1 MSELFIR
8 RPITTTLIMVGI
20 VLFGLIGYRAL
31 AVSDLPNVDYPTI
44 QVTASLPGANPET
57 MASSV
62 ATPLERQFSTIAG
75 LNTVSSTST
84 LGNTQITLQFDLS
97 RNIDAAAQDVQT
109 AISAAVRQ
117 LPPGMP
123 NPPTLKKVNPADQP
137 IIYLR
142 VSSATL
148 PLSKVNEYAD
158 TSIAQRLSTISGVAQ
173 VLVTGE
179 QKYAVR
185 AQLDPSEL
193 AIRGLGIDDVANAL
207 ERGNTNLPVGTLY
220 GTHQNLTV
228 QANGQLVNADAYRA
242 LIVAY
247 RNGSPVLLRDLG
259 DVVDSVENSRLAS
272 RYNGQQVVTLTIQRQ
287 PGTNTVAV
295 VDAIR
300 KLLPTFRQQLP
311 ASVNLEV
318 LYDRSSSIRESVN
331 DVQFSL
337 LLAIALV
344 VLVIFLFL
352 RNVRATIIPTLALP
366 TSIVFTFAV
375 MYLLGFSLDNL
386 SLMALTL
393 SVGFVVDDA
402 VVMLENI
409 VRRIEL
415 GEGAMEAALNGSR
428 EIGFTIVSMTVSLVA
443 VFIPVLFLGGILG
456 RLFREFAIT
465 ISVAI
470 LISGFVSLSLT
481 PMLCSRL
488 LKAAGFHR
496 REGHDVAHNDKK
508 SETAEK
514 DAGKILARPGEQV
527 PGGRQAEITGEE
539 PRAWWHVTERA
550 YDWMV
555 SGYKWSLQLVLEHRP
570 LTILISAVLFAVT
583 IVLFYIIPKGFIPN
597 DDTSQ
602 IIGYTEAAEGI
613 SFEEMSGHQEQIVSI
628 IRTNPNVLGVLS
640 TVGQSDVSAASNTGN
655 ILILLKPLAQRHE
668 DVDAVIEELRSK
680 LSGVPGIRI
689 FLQNP
694 PLVQVGGQVTKSPYQ
709 ITLQGPDR
717 DELYRY
723 AQALESKVAAL
734 PQLLDV
740 TSDIQ
745 IKNPQLNVTID
756 RDKASAL
763 GITAQQVEDALYDAY
778 GTRQISTIY
787 ATTNEY
793 EVILEVKPVYQQD
806 PSALGK
812 LYIHSAPSQSSS
824 GQSFSGQPPS
834 AQSPLTQSTSAFAGP
849 ATAGQPA
856 SGQLVPLSTVA
867 RLSTSLGP
875 LLVNHLGQLP
885 SATLSFNLRPGV
897 SLSRATEQVQALAR
911 QTLPATITTSFQ
923 GTAQIFQSSL
933 QNLTL
938 LLLVAVM
945 VIYLVLGIL
954 YESFIHP
961 LTILSG
967 LPSAGLGALLTLLLF
982 GRELD
987 VYAFVGLIMLI
998 GIVEKNAIMMIDF
1011 ALTAQRGEDKEA
1023 EEAIYQACLVRF
1035 RPIMMT
1041 TMAALMGTLPIALGW
1056 GAGAESRRGLGLA
1069 VVGGLAVSQVLTL
1082 YLTPVV
1088 YIYFEQLQ
1096 DWLWRGRKGEDEGGE
1111 ADDTGD
1117 EYTPVNA

>member
-1 MSELFIR
+1 MSELFIQ
-8 RPITTTLIMVGI
+8 RPITTTLIMFGI

-31 AVSDLPNVDYPTI
+31 PVSDLPNVDYPTI
-44 QVTASLPGANPET
+44 QVTAELPGASPET

-84 LGNTQITLQFDLS
+84 LGNTQVTLQFDLT

-109 AISAAVRQ
+109 AIAQSSRQ
-117 LPPGMP
+117 LPTGMP
-123 NPPTLKKVNPADQP
+123 NQPTLKKVNPADQP
-137 IIYLR
+137 IVYLM
-142 VSSATL
+142 VSSPTL

-158 TSIAQRLSTISGVAQ
+158 TTLAQRLSTISGVAQ

-185 AQLDPSEL
+185 VQVDPSAL
-193 AIRGLGIDDVANAL
+193 AVKGIGIDDVATAL
-207 ERGNTNLPVGTLY
+207 QRGNTNLPVGTLY
-220 GTHQNLTV
+220 GIHQNLTV
-228 QANGQLVNADAYRA
+228 QANGQLTNAEEYRQ

-247 RNGSPVLLRDLG
+247 RNGAPVSLRDLG
-259 DVVDSVENSRLAS
+259 DVVDSVENSRLAT

-300 KLLPTFRQQLP
+300 NLLPAFRQQLP
-311 ASVNLEV
+311 ASIKLDV
-318 LYDRSSSIRESVN
+318 LYDRSESIRESVN

-337 LLAIALV
+337 LLAIGLV

-352 RNVRATIIPTLALP
+352 RNVRATFIPTLALP
-366 TSIVFTFAV
+366 TSIVFTFAI

-409 VRRIEL
+409 VRRMEE
-415 GEGAMEAALNGSR
+415 GEGAMEAALKGSR

-443 VFIPVLFLGGILG
+443 VFIPVLFLSGILG

-470 LISGFVSLSLT
+470 LVSGFVSLSLT
-481 PMLCSRL
+481 PMLCSRI
-488 LKAAGFHR
+488 LKSFGHKKKDDEPDAENAGEDAR
-496 REGHDVAHNDKK
+496 APVAHH
-508 SETAEK
+508 
-514 DAGKILARPGEQV
+514 GKFW
-527 PGGRQAEITGEE
+527 QA
-539 PRAWWHVTERA
+539 TER
-550 YDWMV
+550 
-555 SGYKWSLQLVLEHRP
+555 GYEWLVGSYRWTLQIALEHRA
-570 LTILISAVLFAVT
+570 LTLLICGVLFLIT
-583 IVLFYIIPKGFIPN
+583 IALFYVIPKGFIPN
-597 DDTSQ
+597 DDTAQ
-602 IIGYTEAAEGI
+602 IVGYTEAAEGI
-613 SFEEMSGHQEQIVSI
+613 SFEEMSRHQEQIVDL
-628 IRTNPNVLGVLS
+628 IRKDPNVVGVLS
-640 TVGQSDVSAASNTGN
+640 TVGESDISAASNTGN
-655 ILILLKPLAQRHE
+655 ILVLLKPVHDRKKNVETIIDDLRPRLA
-668 DVDAVIEELRSK
+668 S
-680 LSGVPGIRI
+680 VPGVRI
-689 FLQNP
+689 YLQNP

-709 ITLQGPDR
+709 LTLQGPDR
-717 DELYRY
+717 DELY
-723 AQALESKVAAL
+723 AKANELMQKMTQM

-745 IKNPQLNVTID
+745 TKNPQINVDID
-756 RDKASAL
+756 RDKAAAVGVS
-763 GITAQQVEDALYDAY
+763 AQQIEDALNDAY

-787 ATTNEY
+787 ATSNEY
-793 EVILEVKPVYQQD
+793 QVILEVKPEYQRD
-806 PSALGK
+806 PSALGG
-812 LYIHSAPSQSSS
+812 LYIHSTANAATASQVSQVQNAMAQPSPMIVS
-824 GQSFSGQPPS
+824 S
-834 AQSPLTQSTSAFAGP
+834 AQSPVGLTAP
-849 ATAGQPA
+849 GQTTT
-856 SGQLVPLSTVA
+856 GRLVPLSTVA
-867 RLSTSLGP
+867 TFSRGIGP
-875 LLVNHLGQLP
+875 LLVNHLSQLP
-885 SATLSFNLRPGV
+885 SATISFNLQDGV
-897 SLSRATEQVQALAR
+897 SLSAATDQVQALAKK
-911 QTLPATITTSFQ
+911 TLPGTITTSFQ
-923 GTAQIFQSSL
+923 GTAQIFQASL

-938 LLLVAVM
+938 LMLVAVL

-961 LTILSG
+961 FTILSG
-967 LPSAGLGALLTLLLF
+967 LPSAGLGALLTLLVF

-1011 ALTAQRGEDKEA
+1011 ALTSQREEGKPA
-1023 EEAIYQACLVRF
+1023 EEAIFQACLIRF

-1056 GAGAESRRGLGLA
+1056 GAGAASRRGLGLA
-1069 VVGGLAVSQVLTL
+1069 VVGGLMVSQVVTL

-1088 YIYFEQLQ
+1088 YLYFENAQA
-1096 DWLWRGRKGEDEGGE
+1096 WLARRRRERKP
-1111 ADDTGD
+1111 A
-1117 EYTPVNA
+1117 VA

>member
-1 MSELFIR
+1 MSELFIQ
-8 RPITTTLIMVGI
+8 RPITTTLIMAGI
-20 VLFGLIGYRAL
+20 VLFGFIGYRSL
-31 AVSDLPNVDYPTI
+31 PVSDLPNVDYPTI
-44 QVTASLPGANPET
+44 QVTAELPGGSPET

-109 AISAAVRQ
+109 AISASARQ

-123 NPPTLKKVNPADQP
+123 TQPTLKKVNPADQP
-137 IIYLR
+137 IVYLM
-142 VSSATL
+142 VSSPTL
-148 PLSKVNEYAD
+148 PLSKINEYAD
-158 TSIAQRLSTISGVAQ
+158 TTLAQRLSTISGVAQ

-185 AQLDPSEL
+185 VQVDPSAL
-193 AIRGLGIDDVANAL
+193 ASRGIGIDDVATAL
-207 ERGNTNLPVGTLY
+207 QRGNTNLPVGTLY
-220 GTHQNLTV
+220 GIHQNLTV
-228 QANGQLVNADAYRA
+228 QANGQITNAEGYRQ

-247 RNGSPVLLRDLG
+247 RNGAPVALRDLG
-259 DVVDSVENSRLAS
+259 DVVDSVENNRLAS
-272 RYNGQQVVTLTIQRQ
+272 RYNGQQVVTLTVQRQ

-300 KLLPTFRQQLP
+300 NLLPAFRQQLP
-311 ASVNLEV
+311 ASIKLDV
-318 LYDRSSSIRESVN
+318 LYDRSESIRESVN

-337 LLAIALV
+337 LLAIGLV
-344 VLVIFLFL
+344 VLVIFIFL

-409 VRRIEL
+409 VRRIEE
-415 GEGAMEAALNGSR
+415 GEGAMEAALKGSR
-428 EIGFTIVSMTVSLVA
+428 EIGFTIISMTVSLVA
-443 VFIPVLFLGGILG
+443 VFIPVLFLSGILG

-470 LISGFVSLSLT
+470 LVSGFVSLSLT

-488 LKAAGFHR
+488 LKTIGHR
-496 REGHDVAHNDKK
+496 RRDEDPVEGERGGSPTVREGVSSKPEAD
-508 SETAEK
+508 ETSALPAKGKWWEK
-514 DAGKILARPGEQV
+514 
-527 PGGRQAEITGEE
+527 
-539 PRAWWHVTERA
+539 TER
-550 YDWMV
+550 
-555 SGYKWSLQLVLEHRP
+555 GYEWLVGGYRWTLQVVLEHRA
-570 LTILISAVLFAVT
+570 LTILICGALFLVT
-583 IVLFYIIPKGFIPN
+583 IGLFYVIPKGFIPN
-597 DDTSQ
+597 DDTSR
-602 IIGYTEAAEGI
+602 IVGYTEAAEGI
-613 SFEEMSGHQEQIVSI
+613 SFAEMSRHQEQLVDL
-628 IRTNPNVLGVLS
+628 IRADPNVVGVLS
-640 TVGQSDVSAASNTGN
+640 TVGFSDVSAASNSGN
-655 ILILLKPLAQRHE
+655 VLVLLKPVAQRKK
-668 DVDAVIEELRSK
+668 DVDTIIEDMRPRLAT
-680 LSGVPGIRI
+680 VPGMRI

-709 ITLQGPDR
+709 LTLQGPDR
-717 DELYRY
+717 NELY
-723 AQALESKVAAL
+723 ANADALQRKMAAL

-740 TSDIQ
+740 TSDLQ
-745 IKNPQLNVTID
+745 TKNPQLSVDID
-756 RDKASAL
+756 RDKASSL
-763 GITAQQVEDALYDAY
+763 GITAQQIEDALNDAY
-778 GTRQISTIY
+778 GTKQISTIY
-787 ATTNEY
+787 ATSNEY
-793 EVILEVKPVYQQD
+793 QVIMEVKPEYQQD
-806 PSALGK
+806 PSALGR
-812 LYIHSAPSQSSS
+812 LYIHATLPASLASASDQSQAALVQSAPQVVSSAQTPTGQSPPSPASQSR
-824 GQSFSGQPPS
+824 
-834 AQSPLTQSTSAFAGP
+834 
-849 ATAGQPA
+849 
-856 SGQLVPLSTVA
+856 LVPLSTVA
-867 RLSTSLGP
+867 TLSRSVGP
-875 LLVNHLGQLP
+875 LLVNHLSQLP
-885 SATLSFNLRPGV
+885 SATISFNLRPGV
-897 SLSRATEQVQALAR
+897 SLSAATDQVQTLAQ
-911 QTLPATITTSFQ
+911 QTLPSTITTSFQ

-938 LLLVAVM
+938 LMLVAVL

-961 LTILSG
+961 FTILSG
-967 LPSAGLGALLTLLLF
+967 LPSAGLGALLTLLVF

-1011 ALTAQRGEDKEA
+1011 ALSLQRVEGKPA
-1023 EEAIYQACLVRF
+1023 EEAIFEACVIRF

-1069 VVGGLAVSQVLTL
+1069 VVGGLCVSQVVTL

-1088 YIYFEQLQ
+1088 YLYFERMQE
-1096 DWLWRGRKGEDEGGE
+1096 WFHRRRARAGKTVAIE
-1111 ADDTGD
+1111 T
-1117 EYTPVNA
+1117 

>member
-1 MSELFIR
+1 
-8 RPITTTLIMVGI
+8 
-20 VLFGLIGYRAL
+20 
-31 AVSDLPNVDYPTI
+31 
-44 QVTASLPGANPET
+44 
-57 MASSV
+57 
-62 ATPLERQFSTIAG
+62 
-75 LNTVSSTST
+75 
-84 LGNTQITLQFDLS
+84 LQFDLA

-109 AISAAVRQ
+109 AISASARQ

-123 NPPTLKKVNPADQP
+123 SQPTLKKVNPADQP
-137 IIYLR
+137 IVYLM
-142 VSSATL
+142 VSSPTL

-158 TSIAQRLSTISGVAQ
+158 TSLAQRLSTISGVAQ

-185 AQLDPSEL
+185 AQLDPSAL
-193 AIRGLGIDDVANAL
+193 ASRGIGIDDVATAL
-207 ERGNTNLPVGTLY
+207 QRGNTNLPVGTLY
-220 GTHQNLTV
+220 GLHQNLTV
-228 QANGQLVNADAYRA
+228 QANGQLMDAESYRQ
-242 LIVAY
+242 LIIAY
-247 RNGSPVLLRDLG
+247 RNGAPVLLRDLG
-259 DVVDSVENSRLAS
+259 DVIDSVENNRLAS

-300 KLLPTFRQQLP
+300 NLLPAFRQQLP
-311 ASVNLEV
+311 ASIKLDV
-318 LYDRSSSIRESVN
+318 LYDRSESIRESVN

-409 VRRIEL
+409 VRRMED
-415 GEGAMEAALNGSR
+415 GEGAMEAALKGSR

-443 VFIPVLFLGGILG
+443 VFIPVLFLSGILG
-456 RLFREFAIT
+456 RLFREFAVT

-470 LISGFVSLSLT
+470 LVSGFVSLSLT
-481 PMLCSRL
+481 PMLCSRI
-488 LKAAGFHR
+488 LKTFSGHR
-496 REGHDVAHNDKK
+496 HDHGREPLTTDSVSSPNVREGIPPDR
-508 SETAEK
+508 
-514 DAGKILARPGEQV
+514 I
-527 PGGRQAEITGEE
+527 E
-539 PRAWWHVTERA
+539 PPKGAWWQKTEHA
-550 YDWMV
+550 YEWLV
-555 SGYKWSLQLVLEHRP
+555 GGYRWTLQLALEHRA
-570 LTILISAVLFAVT
+570 LTILICGALFVIT
-583 IVLFYIIPKGFIPN
+583 VFFFYVIPKGFIPN
-597 DDTSQ
+597 DDTSR

-613 SFEEMSGHQEQIVSI
+613 SFDEMSRHQQQIVDI
-628 IRTNPNVLGVLS
+628 VRANPNVSGVLS
-640 TVGQSDVSAASNTGN
+640 TVGESDISAASNTGN
-655 ILILLKPLAQRHE
+655 ILILLKPLSQRRQ
-668 DVDAVIEELRSK
+668 DVEKVIEDLRPK
-680 LSGVPGIRI
+680 LANVPGMRI
-689 FLQNP
+689 YLQNP

-709 ITLQGPDR
+709 LTLQGPDR
-717 DELYRY
+717 NELYRN
-723 AQALESKVAAL
+723 AEALERKIAAL

-740 TSDIQ
+740 ASDIQ
-745 IKNPQLNVTID
+745 IKNPQLNVDID

-763 GITAQQVEDALYDAY
+763 GITAQQIEDALNSAY

-787 ATTNEY
+787 ATSNEY
-793 EVILEVKPVYQQD
+793 QVILEVKPEYQQD
-806 PSALGK
+806 PEALGR
-812 LYIHSAPSQSSS
+812 LYIHATPSGAGSSPTLAQTVVAQPGSALAQPSLGPATPTQ
-824 GQSFSGQPPS
+824 G
-834 AQSPLTQSTSAFAGP
+834 LTGVTTTTTGP
-849 ATAGQPA
+849 ATATSTQTR
-856 SGQLVPLSTVA
+856 LVPLSTVA
-867 RLSTSLGP
+867 TLSRSVGP
-875 LLVNHLGQLP
+875 LLVNHLGQLA
-885 SATLSFNLRPGV
+885 SATISFNLRPGV
-897 SLSRATEQVQALAR
+897 SLSDATDRVQELAK
-911 QTLPATITTSFQ
+911 QTLPASITISLQ

-961 LTILSG
+961 FTILSG
-967 LPSAGLGALLTLLLF
+967 LPSAGLGALLTLLIF

-1011 ALTAQRGEDKEA
+1011 ALTAQREDGKPA
-1023 EEAIYQACLVRF
+1023 EEAIFQACLIRF

-1056 GAGAESRRGLGLA
+1056 GAGAASRRGLGLA
-1069 VVGGLAVSQVLTL
+1069 VVGGLCVSQVVTL

-1088 YIYFEQLQ
+1088 YLYFERMQE
-1096 DWLWRGRKGEDEGGE
+1096 WFKRGKTSEEP
-1111 ADDTGD
+1111 A
-1117 EYTPVNA
+1117 VA

>member
-1 MSELFIR
+1 MSELFIQ
-8 RPITTTLIMVGI
+8 RPITTTLIMAGI
-20 VLFGLIGYRAL
+20 VLFGFIGYRAL
-31 AVSDLPNVDYPTI
+31 PVSDLPNVDYPTI
-44 QVTASLPGANPET
+44 QVTAELPGGSPET

-84 LGNTQITLQFDLS
+84 LGNTQVTLQFDLS

-109 AISAAVRQ
+109 AISASARQ
-117 LPPGMP
+117 LPTGMP
-123 NPPTLKKVNPADQP
+123 SQPTLKKVNPADQP
-137 IIYLR
+137 IVYLR
-142 VSSATL
+142 VASPTL
-148 PLSKVNEYAD
+148 PLSQINEYAD
-158 TSIAQRLSTISGVAQ
+158 TSLAQRLSTISGVAQ
-173 VLVTGE
+173 VIVTGE

-185 AQLDPSEL
+185 AQLDPSAL
-193 AIRGLGIDDVANAL
+193 AIRGIGIDDVATAL
-207 ERGNTNLPVGTLY
+207 QRGNTNLPVGTLY
-220 GTHQNLTV
+220 GIHQNLTV
-228 QANGQLVNADAYRA
+228 QANGQLMNADAYRQ

-247 RNGSPVLLRDLG
+247 RNGAPVTLKELG
-259 DVVDSVENSRLAS
+259 NVVDSVENNRLAS
-272 RYNGQQVVTLTIQRQ
+272 RYNGQQVVTLTVQRQ

-295 VDAIR
+295 VDAI
-300 KLLPTFRQQLP
+300 KNLLPAFRQQLP
-311 ASVNLEV
+311 AAIKLDV
-318 LYDRSSSIRESVN
+318 LYDRSESIRESVN

-409 VRRIEL
+409 VRRMEE
-415 GEGAMEAALNGSR
+415 GEDAMEAALKGSR

-443 VFIPVLFLGGILG
+443 VFIPVLFLSGILG

-470 LISGFVSLSLT
+470 LVSGFVSLSLT

-488 LKAAGFHR
+488 LKRIGVRGGDPTPGSPAGQPGWGGAV
-496 REGHDVAHNDKK
+496 REGAVDAAPTVREGSAHSAWWQK
-508 SETAEK
+508 SE
-514 DAGKILARPGEQV
+514 RV
-527 PGGRQAEITGEE
+527 
-539 PRAWWHVTERA
+539 
-550 YDWMV
+550 YDWLV
-555 SGYKWSLQLVLEHRP
+555 GGYRWTLQLVLEHRA
-570 LTILISAVLFAVT
+570 LTMLICGVLFLVT
-583 IVLFYIIPKGFIPN
+583 IALFYVIPKGFIPN
-597 DDTSQ
+597 DDTSR
-602 IIGYTEAAEGI
+602 IVGYTEAAEGI
-613 SFEEMSGHQEQIVSI
+613 SFEEMSRHQQQIVDI
-628 IRTNPNVLGVLS
+628 IRANSNVVGVLS

-655 ILILLKPLAQRHE
+655 ILILLKPLAQRKQ
-668 DVDAVIEELRSK
+668 DVEAVIADLRPK
-680 LSGVPGIRI
+680 LAAIAGMRI
-689 FLQNP
+689 YLQNP

-709 ITLQGPDR
+709 LTLQGPDR
-717 DELYRY
+717 NELY
-723 AQALESKVAAL
+723 AKATEMQKKIAAL

-745 IKNPQLNVTID
+745 IKNPQLNVDID

-763 GITAQQVEDALYDAY
+763 GITAQQIEDTLNNAY

-787 ATTNEY
+787 ATSNEY
-793 EVILEVKPVYQQD
+793 EVILEVKPEYQQD
-806 PSALGK
+806 PSALGR
-812 LYIHSAPSQSSS
+812 LYVHSTAAPSTSSQSAQV
-824 GQSFSGQPPS
+824 QSVLAQPPS
-834 AQSPLTQSTSAFAGP
+834 AIVSSAQAP
-849 ATAGQPA
+849 AGQTLP
-856 SGQLVPLSTVA
+856 GQTTQGRLIPLSTVA
-867 RLSTSLGP
+867 TLSRSVGP

-885 SATLSFNLRPGV
+885 SATISFNLKPGV
-897 SLSRATEQVQALAR
+897 SLSAATDQVQALAK

-938 LLLVAVM
+938 LLLVAVL
-945 VIYLVLGIL
+945 VIYLILGIL

-961 LTILSG
+961 FTILSG

-1011 ALTAQRGEDKEA
+1011 ALTAQREEGKPA
-1023 EEAIYQACLVRF
+1023 EEAIFQACLIRF
-1035 RPIMMT
+1035 RPIMMA

-1069 VVGGLAVSQVLTL
+1069 VVGGLCVSQVVTL

-1088 YIYFEQLQ
+1088 YLYFERMQEWMQ
-1096 DWLWRGRKGEDEGGE
+1096 RRRRRSEQP
-1111 ADDTGD
+1111 A
-1117 EYTPVNA
+1117 VA

>member
-1 MSELFIR
+1 MSISELFIR
-8 RPITTTLIMVGI
+8 RPITTTLVMAGI
-20 VLFGLIGYRAL
+20 VFFGIIGYRQL
-31 AVSDLPNVDYPTI
+31 PVSDLPNVDYPTI
-44 QVTASLPGANPET
+44 QVTAELPGANPET

-75 LNTVSSTST
+75 LSNVSSTST
-84 LGNTQITLQFDLS
+84 LGSTQITLQFDLS

-109 AISAAVRQ
+109 AISASARQ
-117 LPPGMP
+117 LPTGMP

-142 VSSATL
+142 VSSPTL

-158 TSIAQRLSTISGVAQ
+158 TLIAQRLSTINGVAQ

-185 AQLDPSEL
+185 AQVDPGAL
-193 AIRGLGIDDVANAL
+193 AIRGIGIDDVATAL

-220 GTHQNLTV
+220 GIHQNLTV
-228 QANGQLVNADAYRA
+228 QANGQLTDAQAYRS

-247 RNGSPVLLRDLG
+247 RNGAPIFLGDLG
-259 DVVDSVENSRLAS
+259 DVVDSVENNKLSS
-272 RYNGQQVVTLTIQRQ
+272 SYNGEQIVTLTIQRQ

-295 VDAIR
+295 VDSIR
-300 KLLPTFRQQLP
+300 KLLPTFREQLP
-311 ASVNLEV
+311 ASVSLDV
-318 LYDRSSSIRESVN
+318 LYDRSSSIRESTS
-331 DVQFSL
+331 DVQFTL
-337 LLAIALV
+337 LLAIILV

-366 TSIVFTFAV
+366 TSIVATFAV
-375 MYLLGFSLDNL
+375 MYLLDFSLDNL

-409 VRRIEL
+409 VRRTEL
-415 GEGAMEAALNGSR
+415 GESVMEASLEGSR
-428 EIGFTIVSMTVSLVA
+428 EIGFTIVSMTISLVA

-456 RLFREFAIT
+456 RLFREFAVT
-465 ISVAI
+465 ISAAI
-470 LISGFVSLSLT
+470 LVSGFVSLSLT

-488 LKAAGFHR
+488 LKAVEVHR
-496 REGHDVAHNDKK
+496 REGDG
-508 SETAEK
+508 AEEK
-514 DAGKILARPGEQV
+514 GAAVE
-527 PGGRQAEITGEE
+527 TGEE
-539 PRAWWHVTERA
+539 KPSGWWSATEGA

-555 SGYKWSLQLVLEHRP
+555 LGYKSSLSWVLGHRLFTVALSGALAA
-570 LTILISAVLFAVT
+570 LTFL
-583 IVLFYIIPKGFIPN
+583 LFYVIPKGFIPN
-597 DDTSQ
+597 DDTGQ
-602 IIGYTEAAEGI
+602 VVGYTEAAQGI
-613 SFEEMSGHQEQIVSI
+613 SFEEMSRHQQELVDL
-628 IRTNPNVLGVLS
+628 IRADPNVAGVLS

-655 ILILLKPLAQRHE
+655 ILILLKPQKQRPLSA
-668 DVDAVIEELRSK
+668 DDVIEALRPR
-680 LSGVPGIRI
+680 LSAVPGIRVY
-689 FLQNP
+689 LQNP

-717 DELYRY
+717 DGLYGN
-723 AQALESKVAAL
+723 AEALERKMAVL

-740 TSDIQ
+740 TSDVQ
-745 IKNPQLNVTID
+745 TSNPQLNVNID
-756 RDKASAL
+756 RDRASAL
-763 GITAQQVEDALYDAY
+763 GVNAQQVEDALDDAY

-787 ATTNEY
+787 ATANEY
-793 EVILEVKPVYQQD
+793 EVILEVKPEYQRD

-812 LYIHSAPSQSSS
+812 LYVHSSS
-824 GQSFSGQPPS
+824 G
-834 AQSPLTQSTSAFAGP
+834 ALI
-849 ATAGQPA
+849 
-856 SGQLVPLSTVA
+856 PLSAIATF
-867 RLSTSLGP
+867 STGTGP

-885 SATLSFNLRPGV
+885 SATISFNLRPGV
-897 SLSRATEQVQALAR
+897 SLSTATEQIQALAK
-911 QTLPATITTSFQ
+911 QTLPATISTSFQ
-923 GTAQIFQSSL
+923 GTAQVFQSSL

-938 LLLVAVM
+938 LLGVAVL

-998 GIVEKNAIMMIDF
+998 GIVKKNAIMMIDF
-1011 ALTAQRGEDKEA
+1011 ALAAQREGGKPA
-1023 EEAIYQACLVRF
+1023 EEAIYQACVVRF

-1041 TMAALMGTLPIALGW
+1041 TMAALMGTLPIAVGW

-1069 VVGGLAVSQVLTL
+1069 VVGGLLVSQVMTL

-1088 YIYFEQLQ
+1088 YLYFEQLQ
-1096 DWLWRGRKGEDEGGE
+1096 EWLRGRRKGGE
-1111 ADDTGD
+1111 ASAAGDDYNSAT
-1117 EYTPVNA
+1117 A

>member
-1 MSELFIR
+1 MSQLFIQ
-8 RPITTTLIMVGI
+8 RPITTTLIMAGI
-20 VLFGLIGYRAL
+20 VLFGFIGYRSL
-31 AVSDLPNVDYPTI
+31 PVSDLPNVDYPTI
-44 QVTASLPGANPET
+44 QVTAQLPGGSPET

-84 LGNTQITLQFDLS
+84 LGSTQITLQFDLS

-109 AISAAVRQ
+109 AISASARQ

-123 NPPTLKKVNPADQP
+123 SQPTLKKVNPADQP
-137 IIYLR
+137 IVYLT
-142 VSSATL
+142 VSSQTL
-148 PLSKVNEYAD
+148 PLAKVNEYAD
-158 TSIAQRLSTISGVAQ
+158 TSLAQRLSTISGVAQ

-185 AQLDPSEL
+185 AQLDPSAL
-193 AIRGLGIDDVANAL
+193 ASRGIGIDDVANAL
-207 ERGNTNLPVGTLY
+207 QSGNTNLPVGTLY
-220 GTHQNLTV
+220 GIHQNLTV
-228 QANGQLVNADAYRA
+228 QANGQLMNAEEYRQ

-247 RNGSPVLLRDLG
+247 RNGAPVLLRELG

-272 RYNGQQVVTLTIQRQ
+272 SYNGQQVVTLTVQRQ

-300 KLLPTFRQQLP
+300 NLLPTFRQQLP
-311 ASVNLEV
+311 ASIKLEV
-318 LYDRSSSIRESVN
+318 LYDRSESIRESVN

-375 MYLLGFSLDNL
+375 MYMLGFSLDNL

-409 VRRIEL
+409 VRRMEE
-415 GEGAMEAALNGSR
+415 GEGAMEAALKGSR

-443 VFIPVLFLGGILG
+443 VFIPVLFLSGILG

-488 LKAAGFHR
+488 LKAVGVHRDEDSAGHPVQEGPAHR
-496 REGHDVAHNDKK
+496 HWWQK
-508 SETAEK
+508 SERVYEW
-514 DAGKILARPGEQV
+514 LV
-527 PGGRQAEITGEE
+527 GGYRWT
-539 PRAWWHVTERA
+539 
-550 YDWMV
+550 
-555 SGYKWSLQLVLEHRP
+555 LQRVLEHRA
-570 LTILISAVLFAVT
+570 LTMLICGVLFAVT
-583 IVLFYIIPKGFIPN
+583 IVFFYVIPKGFIPN
-597 DDTSQ
+597 DDISQ
-602 IIGYTEAAEGI
+602 IVGYTEAAEGI
-613 SFEEMSGHQEQIVSI
+613 SFQEMSRHQQQLVDI
-628 IRTNPNVLGVLS
+628 IRANPNVSGVLS
-640 TVGQSDVSAASNTGN
+640 TVGQSDVSAASNSGN
-655 ILILLKPLAQRHE
+655 ILILLKPLSQRKK
-668 DVDAVIEELRSK
+668 DVDTIIEDLRPK
-680 LSGVPGIRI
+680 LSAVPGMRI

-709 ITLQGPDR
+709 LTLQGPDR
-717 DELYRY
+717 NDLYTN
-723 AQALESKVAAL
+723 AAALQAKIAAL

-745 IKNPQLNVTID
+745 IKNPQLNVDID
-756 RDKASAL
+756 RDKASTV
-763 GITAQQVEDALYDAY
+763 GITAQQVEDALNDAY

-787 ATTNEY
+787 ATSNEY
-793 EVILEVKPVYQQD
+793 EVILEVKPEYQQD
-806 PSALGK
+806 PAALGQ
-812 LYIHSAPSQSSS
+812 LYIHAAPSVAASNAVL
-824 GQSFSGQPPS
+824 
-834 AQSPLTQSTSAFAGP
+834 AQSVRA
-849 ATAGQPA
+849 QPA
-856 SGQLVPLSTVA
+856 SSLAQPSVVSASSAQTPVGQATQAQPTQGRLVPLSTVA
-867 RLSTSLGP
+867 TLSRSVGP

-885 SATLSFNLRPGV
+885 SATISFNLRPGV
-897 SLSRATEQVQALAR
+897 SLSAATNQVQALAK
-911 QTLPATITTSFQ
+911 QTLPATITTTFQ

-938 LLLVAVM
+938 LLLVAIL

-967 LPSAGLGALLTLLLF
+967 LPSAGLGALLTLLVF

-1011 ALTAQRGEDKEA
+1011 ALTAQREGGKPA
-1023 EEAIYQACLVRF
+1023 EEAIFQACLTRF

-1069 VVGGLAVSQVLTL
+1069 VVGGLCVSQVVTL

-1088 YIYFEQLQ
+1088 YLYFERLQ
-1096 DWLWRGRKGEDEGGE
+1096 EWFRRDKQRSGE
-1111 ADDTGD
+1111 
-1117 EYTPVNA
+1117 PVPAEM

>member
-1 MSELFIR
+1 MSELFIQ
-8 RPITTTLIMVGI
+8 RPITTTLIMAGI
-20 VLFGLIGYRAL
+20 VLFGFIGYRAL
-31 AVSDLPNVDYPTI
+31 PVSDLPNVDYPTI
-44 QVTASLPGANPET
+44 QVTAELPGASPET

-84 LGNTQITLQFDLS
+84 LGNTQVTLQFDLS

-109 AISAAVRQ
+109 AIAQSSRQ
-117 LPPGMP
+117 LPTGMP
-123 NPPTLKKVNPADQP
+123 NQPTLKKVNPADQP
-137 IIYLR
+137 IVYLM
-142 VSSATL
+142 VSSPTL

-158 TSIAQRLSTISGVAQ
+158 TTLAQRLSTISGVAQ

-185 AQLDPSEL
+185 VQVDPSAL
-193 AIRGLGIDDVANAL
+193 ATRGIGIDDVATAL
-207 ERGNTNLPVGTLY
+207 QRGNTNLPVGTLY
-220 GTHQNLTV
+220 GIHQNLTV
-228 QANGQLVNADAYRA
+228 QANGQLTNAEEYRQ

-247 RNGSPVLLRDLG
+247 RNGAPVALRDLG
-259 DVVDSVENSRLAS
+259 NVVDSVENNRLAS

-300 KLLPTFRQQLP
+300 NLLPAFRQQLP
-311 ASVNLEV
+311 ASIKLDV
-318 LYDRSSSIRESVN
+318 LYDRSESIRESVN

-352 RNVRATIIPTLALP
+352 RNVRATFIPTLALP
-366 TSIVFTFAV
+366 TSIVFTFAI

-409 VRRIEL
+409 VRRMEE
-415 GEGAMEAALNGSR
+415 GEGAMEAALKGSR

-443 VFIPVLFLGGILG
+443 VFIPVLFLSGILG

-470 LISGFVSLSLT
+470 LVSGFVSLSLT
-481 PMLCSRL
+481 PMLCSRI
-488 LKAAGFHR
+488 LKSFGHR
-496 REGHDVAHNDKK
+496 RKGDTATDTIGGSDVARP
-508 SETAEK
+508 ETEPAPQH
-514 DAGKILARPGEQV
+514 GKFW
-527 PGGRQAEITGEE
+527 QA
-539 PRAWWHVTERA
+539 TER
-550 YDWMV
+550 
-555 SGYKWSLQLVLEHRP
+555 GYEWLVGGYRWTLQIALEHRA
-570 LTILISAVLFAVT
+570 LTLGICGVLFLVT
-583 IVLFYIIPKGFIPN
+583 VALFYIIPKGFIPN
-597 DDTSQ
+597 DDTGQ
-602 IIGYTEAAEGI
+602 IVGYTEAAEGI
-613 SFEEMSGHQEQIVSI
+613 SFSEMSRHQEQIVDL
-628 IRTNPNVLGVLS
+628 IRKDPNVTGVLS
-640 TVGQSDVSAASNTGN
+640 TVGESDISAASNTGN
-655 ILILLKPLAQRHE
+655 ILILLKPAKERKK
-668 DVDAVIEELRSK
+668 DVDAIIDDLRPR
-680 LSGVPGIRI
+680 LSQVPGMRI
-689 FLQNP
+689 YLQNP

-709 ITLQGPDR
+709 LTLQGPDR
-717 DELYRY
+717 NELYTN
-723 AQALESKVAAL
+723 ANKLLEKLSQL
-734 PQLLDV
+734 PELLDV

-745 IKNPQLNVTID
+745 TKNPQLNVNID
-756 RDKASAL
+756 RDKAAAV
-763 GITAQQVEDALYDAY
+763 GVTAQQIENALNDAY
-778 GTRQISTIY
+778 GTPQISTIY

-793 EVILEVKPVYQQD
+793 QVILEVKPEYQQD
-806 PSALGK
+806 PSALGQ
-812 LYIHSAPSQSSS
+812 LYIHSTA
-824 GQSFSGQPPS
+824 PPS
-834 AQSPLTQSTSAFAGP
+834 IASQVAQVQSAVAQPSPAVVTSFQSPAGLTAP
-849 ATAGQPA
+849 GQTTT
-856 SGQLVPLSTVA
+856 GRLVPLSTVA
-867 RLSTSLGP
+867 TFSRGVGP
-875 LLVNHLGQLP
+875 LLVNHLSQLP
-885 SATLSFNLRPGV
+885 SATISFNLRDGV
-897 SLSRATEQVQALAR
+897 SLSAATDDV
-911 QTLPATITTSFQ
+911 QTLAKKTLPGTITTSFQ

-938 LLLVAVM
+938 LMLVAVL

-961 LTILSG
+961 FTILSG
-967 LPSAGLGALLTLLLF
+967 LPSAGLGALLTLLVF

-1011 ALTAQRGEDKEA
+1011 ALTSQREEGKPA
-1023 EEAIYQACLVRF
+1023 EEAIFQACLIRF

-1056 GAGAESRRGLGLA
+1056 GAGAASRRGLGLA
-1069 VVGGLAVSQVLTL
+1069 VVGGLMVSQVVTL

-1088 YIYFEQLQ
+1088 YLYFEHMQEWVARRRSRREL
-1096 DWLWRGRKGEDEGGE
+1096 LT
-1111 ADDTGD
+1111 A
-1117 EYTPVNA
+1117 

>member
-1 MSELFIR
+1 MSELFIQ
-8 RPITTTLIMVGI
+8 RPITTTLIMAGI
-20 VLFGLIGYRAL
+20 VLFGFIGYRAL
-31 AVSDLPNVDYPTI
+31 PVSDLPNVDYPTI
-44 QVTASLPGANPET
+44 QVTAELPGGSPET

-84 LGNTQITLQFDLS
+84 LGNTQVTLQFDLS

-109 AISAAVRQ
+109 AISASARQ
-117 LPPGMP
+117 LPTGMP
-123 NPPTLKKVNPADQP
+123 SQPTLKKVNPADQP
-137 IIYLR
+137 IVYLM
-142 VSSATL
+142 VSSPTL
-148 PLSKVNEYAD
+148 PLSQINEYAD
-158 TSIAQRLSTISGVAQ
+158 TSLAQRLSTIGGVAQ

-185 AQLDPSEL
+185 AQLDPSAL
-193 AIRGLGIDDVANAL
+193 AIRGIGIDDVATAL
-207 ERGNTNLPVGTLY
+207 QRGNTNLPVGTLY
-220 GTHQNLTV
+220 GIHQNLTV
-228 QANGQLVNADAYRA
+228 QANGQLMNADAYRQ

-247 RNGSPVLLRDLG
+247 RNGAPVTLKELG
-259 DVVDSVENSRLAS
+259 NIVDSVENNRLAS
-272 RYNGQQVVTLTIQRQ
+272 RYNGQQVVTLTVQRQ

-295 VDAIR
+295 VDAI
-300 KLLPTFRQQLP
+300 KNLIPAFRQQLP
-311 ASVNLEV
+311 ASIKLDV
-318 LYDRSSSIRESVN
+318 LYDRSESIRESVN
-331 DVQFSL
+331 DVQLSL

-409 VRRIEL
+409 VRRMED
-415 GEGAMEAALNGSR
+415 GEGAMEAALKGSR
-428 EIGFTIVSMTVSLVA
+428 EIGFTIISMTVSLVA
-443 VFIPVLFLGGILG
+443 VFIPVLFLSGILG

-470 LISGFVSLSLT
+470 LVSGFVSLSLT

-488 LKAAGFHR
+488 LKTIGHQGR
-496 REGHDVAHNDKK
+496 NPTVREGASEADVTSALPAERSKWWQA
-508 SETAEK
+508 SE
-514 DAGKILARPGEQV
+514 RV
-527 PGGRQAEITGEE
+527 
-539 PRAWWHVTERA
+539 
-550 YDWMV
+550 YDWLV
-555 SGYKWSLQLVLEHRP
+555 GGYRWTLQLVLEHRA
-570 LTILISAVLFAVT
+570 LTMLICGVLFLVT
-583 IVLFYIIPKGFIPN
+583 IALFYVIPKGFIPN
-597 DDTSQ
+597 DDTSR
-602 IIGYTEAAEGI
+602 IVGYTEAAEGI
-613 SFEEMSGHQEQIVSI
+613 SFEEMSRHQQQIVDIVRANS
-628 IRTNPNVLGVLS
+628 NVVGVLS

-655 ILILLKPLAQRHE
+655 ILILLKPLTQRQQ
-668 DVDAVIEELRSK
+668 DVEAIISDLRPK
-680 LSGVPGIRI
+680 LGAVPGMRI
-689 FLQNP
+689 YLQNP

-709 ITLQGPDR
+709 LTLQGPDR
-717 DELYRY
+717 NELY
-723 AQALESKVAAL
+723 ANASALQKKIAAL

-745 IKNPQLNVTID
+745 IKNPQLNVDID

-763 GITAQQVEDALYDAY
+763 GITAQQIEDTLNNAY
-778 GTRQISTIY
+778 GTRQVSTIY
-787 ATTNEY
+787 ATSNEY
-793 EVILEVKPVYQQD
+793 EVILEVKPEYQQD
-806 PSALGK
+806 PSALGR
-812 LYIHSAPSQSSS
+812 LYIHSTAAPSTSSQSAQA
-824 GQSFSGQPPS
+824 QSVLAQPPS
-834 AQSPLTQSTSAFAGP
+834 AIVSSAQAP
-849 ATAGQPA
+849 AGQTLP
-856 SGQLVPLSTVA
+856 GQATQGRLIPLSTVA
-867 RLSTSLGP
+867 TLSRSVGP

-885 SATLSFNLRPGV
+885 SATISFNLRPGV
-897 SLSRATEQVQALAR
+897 SLSAATDQVQALAK

-923 GTAQIFQSSL
+923 GTAQIFQASL

-938 LLLVAVM
+938 LLLVAVL
-945 VIYLVLGIL
+945 VIYLILGIL

-961 LTILSG
+961 FTILSG
-967 LPSAGLGALLTLLLF
+967 LPSAGLGALLTLLIF

-1011 ALTAQRGEDKEA
+1011 ALTAQREEGKPA
-1023 EEAIYQACLVRF
+1023 EEAIFQACLIRF

-1069 VVGGLAVSQVLTL
+1069 VVGGLCVSQVVTL

-1088 YIYFEQLQ
+1088 YLYFERAHE
-1096 DWLWRGRKGEDEGGE
+1096 WFRRGKTSEEP
-1111 ADDTGD
+1111 A
-1117 EYTPVNA
+1117 VA

>member
-1 MSELFIR
+1 MSELFIK
-8 RPITTTLIMVGI
+8 RPITTTLVMAGI

-31 AVSDLPNVDYPTI
+31 PVSDLPNVDFPTI
-44 QVTASLPGANPET
+44 QVTANLPGANPET

-75 LNTVSSTST
+75 LSSVSSTST
-84 LGNTQITLQFDLS
+84 LGSTQITLQFDLR

-109 AISAAVRQ
+109 AIAAAARQ
-117 LPPGMP
+117 LPTGMP

-137 IIYLR
+137 IMYLR
-142 VSSATL
+142 VASSTL
-148 PLSKVNEYAD
+148 PLSKVNEFAD
-158 TSIAQRLSTISGVAQ
+158 TLIAQRLSTVNGVAQ

-185 AQLDPSEL
+185 VQLDPSAL
-193 AIRGLGIDDVANAL
+193 ASRAIGLDDVVTAL
-207 ERGNTNLPVGTLY
+207 QRGNVNQPVGTLY
-220 GTHQNLTV
+220 GIHRNYTV
-228 QANGQLVNADAYRA
+228 QANGQLTDAEAYGS
-242 LIVAY
+242 LIVVY
-247 RNGSPVLLRDLG
+247 RNGAPVLLRDLG
-259 DVVDSVENSRLAS
+259 DIVDSVENNRLAS
-272 RYNGQQVVTLTIQRQ
+272 YYNGQQVVTLTIQRQ
-287 PGTNTVAV
+287 PGTNTVEV

-300 KLLPTFRQQLP
+300 RLLPAFRQQLP
-311 ASVNLEV
+311 ASVMLDV
-318 LYDRSSSIRESVN
+318 LYDRSNSIRESVN

-352 RNVRATIIPTLALP
+352 RNVRATIIPTFALP

-375 MYLLGFSLDNL
+375 MYLLEFSLDNL

-409 VRRIEL
+409 WRRIES
-415 GEGAMEAALNGSR
+415 GENVREAALKGSR
-428 EIGFTIVSMTVSLVA
+428 EIGFTIVSMTISLVA
-443 VFIPVLFLGGILG
+443 VFIPVLFLSGILG

-470 LISGFVSLSLT
+470 LVSGFVSLSLT

-488 LKAAGFHR
+488 LKAVKREAETHAGKGFW
-496 REGHDVAHNDKK
+496 
-508 SETAEK
+508 SWTETAYER
-514 DAGKILARPGEQV
+514 LV
-527 PGGRQAEITGEE
+527 GGYRWTLEVVLGH
-539 PRAWWHVTERA
+539 RALTVL
-550 YDWMV
+550 V
-555 SGYKWSLQLVLEHRP
+555 SV
-570 LTILISAVLFAVT
+570 ALFVVT
-583 IVLFYIIPKGFIPN
+583 IALFYVIPKGFIPN

-613 SFEEMSGHQEQIVSI
+613 SFTEMSRHQEQIVDI
-628 IRTNPNVLGVLS
+628 IRQNPNVAGVLS

-655 ILILLKPLAQRHE
+655 VLVLLKPFNQRKA
-668 DVDAVIEELRSK
+668 DVDTVIEQLRPQ
-680 LSGVPGIRI
+680 LNQIPGIRI
-689 FLQNP
+689 YLQNP
-694 PLVQVGGQVTKSPYQ
+694 PLVQIGGQVTKSPYQ
-709 ITLQGPDR
+709 LTLQGPDR
-717 DELYRY
+717 DELYKNAR
-723 AQALESKVAAL
+723 ALQDKLLKL
-734 PQLLDV
+734 PDLIDV

-745 IKNPQLNVTID
+745 VTNPQLNVQID
-756 RDKASAL
+756 RDKASSV
-763 GITAQQVEDALYDAY
+763 GISVQQIEDILNDAF

-787 ATTNEY
+787 ATSNEY
-793 EVILEVKPVYQQD
+793 EVIVEVKPEYQRD
-806 PSALGK
+806 ASALGQ
-812 LYIHSAPSQSSS
+812 LYIRPAASTPTNVPTATSQTAQTPAASSVSASAATNSLT
-824 GQSFSGQPPS
+824 PP
-834 AQSPLTQSTSAFAGP
+834 
-849 ATAGQPA
+849 AGQPTPSPGSPA
-856 SGQLVPLSTVA
+856 RLVPLSAVA
-867 RLSTSLGP
+867 TLSNSVGP
-875 LLVNHLGQLP
+875 LLVNHVGQLP
-885 SATLSFNLRPGV
+885 SATISFNLRPGA
-897 SLSRATEQVQALAR
+897 SLSRATERVQELAR
-911 QTLPATITTSFQ
+911 QTLPQSITFGFQ
-923 GTAQIFQSSL
+923 GTAQVFQTSL

-938 LLLVAVM
+938 LLVVAVL

-967 LPSAGLGALLTLLLF
+967 LPSAGLGALLILLLF

-1011 ALTAQRGEDKEA
+1011 ALDAQRHEGKPA
-1023 EEAIYQACLVRF
+1023 EEAIFQACIIRF

-1056 GAGAESRRGLGLA
+1056 GAGATSRRGLGLA

-1088 YIYFEQLQ
+1088 YIYFELAQARLT
-1096 DWLWRGRKGEDEGGE
+1096 DWLQKRKGRGEDLR
-1111 ADDTGD
+1111 
-1117 EYTPVNA
+1117 PVKA

>member
-1 MSELFIR
+1 MA
-8 RPITTTLIMVGI
+8 GI
-20 VLFGLIGYRAL
+20 VLFGLIGYQSL
-31 AVSDLPNVDYPTI
+31 PVSDLPNVDYPTI
-44 QVTASLPGANPET
+44 QVSADLPGASPET

-75 LNTVSSTST
+75 LSTVSSTST
-84 LGNTQITLQFDLS
+84 LGNTQVTLQFDLS

-109 AISAAVRQ
+109 AISQSARQ

-123 NPPTLKKVNPADQP
+123 SQPTLKKVNPADQP
-137 IIYLR
+137 IVYLM
-142 VSSATL
+142 VSSPTL

-158 TSIAQRLSTISGVAQ
+158 TSLAQRLSTISGVAQ

-185 AQLDPSEL
+185 AQLDPSAL
-193 AIRGLGIDDVANAL
+193 ASRGIGIDDVATAL
-207 ERGNTNLPVGTLY
+207 QRGNTNLPVGTLY
-220 GTHQNLTV
+220 GIHQNLTV
-228 QANGQLVNADAYRA
+228 QANGQLMDAESYRQ

-247 RNGSPVLLRDLG
+247 RNGAPVLLRDLG
-259 DVVDSVENSRLAS
+259 DVVDSVENNRLAS

-300 KLLPTFRQQLP
+300 NLLPAFRQQLP
-311 ASVNLEV
+311 ASIKLDV
-318 LYDRSSSIRESVN
+318 LYDRSESIRESVN

-337 LLAIALV
+337 LLAIGLV

-409 VRRIEL
+409 VRRMED
-415 GEGAMEAALNGSR
+415 GEGAMEAALKGSR

-470 LISGFVSLSLT
+470 LVSGFVSLSLT
-481 PMLCSRL
+481 PMLCSRI
-488 LKAAGFHR
+488 LKTFSGHRHDHGREPLPPDDHSRAVSEAAHADRVDQPKG
-496 REGHDVAHNDKK
+496 
-508 SETAEK
+508 
-514 DAGKILARPGEQV
+514 
-527 PGGRQAEITGEE
+527 
-539 PRAWWHVTERA
+539 AWWQKTEDAYEWLLGGYRWTLQRA
-550 YDWMV
+550 
-555 SGYKWSLQLVLEHRP
+555 LEHRA
-570 LTILISAVLFAVT
+570 LTILVCGILFVIT
-583 IVLFYIIPKGFIPN
+583 VFFFYVIPKGFIPN
-597 DDTSQ
+597 DDTSR
-602 IIGYTEAAEGI
+602 IVGYTEAAEGI
-613 SFEEMSGHQEQIVSI
+613 SFDEMSRHQQQIVDI
-628 IRTNPNVLGVLS
+628 VRANPNVSGVLS
-640 TVGQSDVSAASNTGN
+640 TVGESDISAASNTGN
-655 ILILLKPLAQRHE
+655 ILILLKPLSQRRE
-668 DVDAVIEELRSK
+668 DVEKVIEDLRPK
-680 LSGVPGIRI
+680 LSSVPGMRI
-689 FLQNP
+689 YLQNP

-709 ITLQGPDR
+709 LTLQGPDR
-717 DELYRY
+717 NELYRN
-723 AQALESKVAAL
+723 AAVLQQKIAAL

-740 TSDIQ
+740 ASDVQ
-745 IKNPQLNVTID
+745 IKNPQLNVDID

-763 GITAQQVEDALYDAY
+763 GVTAQQIEDALNSAY

-787 ATTNEY
+787 ATSNEY
-793 EVILEVKPVYQQD
+793 QVILEVKPEYQRD
-806 PSALGK
+806 PEALGR
-812 LYIHSAPSQSSS
+812 LYIHATPSGAGSS
-824 GQSFSGQPPS
+824 PTL
-834 AQSPLTQSTSAFAGP
+834 AQSVVTQSTSALAQPSPGA
-849 ATAGQPA
+849 ATTTPVITGVPTTTGAAAQTR
-856 SGQLVPLSTVA
+856 LVPLSTVA
-867 RLSTSLGP
+867 TLSRSVGP
-875 LLVNHLGQLP
+875 LLVNHLGQLS
-885 SATLSFNLRPGV
+885 SATISFNLRPGV
-897 SLSRATEQVQALAR
+897 SLSDATDRVQELAK
-911 QTLPATITTSFQ
+911 QTLPSSITMSLQ

-961 LTILSG
+961 FTILSG
-967 LPSAGLGALLTLLLF
+967 LPSAGLGALLTLLVF

-1011 ALTAQRGEDKEA
+1011 ALSAQREEGKPA
-1023 EEAIYQACLVRF
+1023 EEAIFQACLIRF

-1056 GAGAESRRGLGLA
+1056 GAGAASRRGLGLA
-1069 VVGGLAVSQVLTL
+1069 VVGGLCVSQVVTL

-1088 YIYFEQLQ
+1088 YLYFERMQE
-1096 DWLWRGRKGEDEGGE
+1096 WFKRGKTTEEP
-1111 ADDTGD
+1111 AM
-1117 EYTPVNA
+1117 A

>member
-1 MSELFIR
+1 MSELFIQ
-8 RPITTTLIMVGI
+8 RPITTTLIMAGI
-20 VLFGLIGYRAL
+20 VLFGFIGYRAL
-31 AVSDLPNVDYPTI
+31 PVSDLPNVDYPTI
-44 QVTASLPGANPET
+44 QVSAELPGASPET

-84 LGNTQITLQFDLS
+84 LGNTSITLQFDLS

-109 AISAAVRQ
+109 AIAQSSRQ

-123 NPPTLKKVNPADQP
+123 NQPTLKKVNPADQP
-137 IIYLR
+137 IVYLM
-142 VSSATL
+142 VSSPTL
-148 PLSKVNEYAD
+148 PLSKINEYAD
-158 TSIAQRLSTISGVAQ
+158 TTLAQRLSTISGVAQ

-185 AQLDPSEL
+185 VQVDPSAL
-193 AIRGLGIDDVANAL
+193 AGRGIGIDDVATAL
-207 ERGNTNLPVGTLY
+207 QRGNTNLPVGTLY
-220 GTHQNLTV
+220 GIHQNLTV
-228 QANGQLVNADAYRA
+228 QANGQLTNAEEYRS

-247 RNGSPVLLRDLG
+247 RNGAPVALRDLG
-259 DVVDSVENSRLAS
+259 TVVDSVENNRLAT

-300 KLLPTFRQQLP
+300 NLLPFFRQQLP
-311 ASVNLEV
+311 ASIKLDV
-318 LYDRSSSIRESVN
+318 LYDRSESIRESVN

-337 LLAIALV
+337 LLAIGLV

-352 RNVRATIIPTLALP
+352 RNVRATFIPTLALP
-366 TSIVFTFAV
+366 TSIVFTFAI

-409 VRRIEL
+409 VRRMEE
-415 GEGAMEAALNGSR
+415 GEGAMEAALKGSR

-443 VFIPVLFLGGILG
+443 VFIPVLFLSGILG

-470 LISGFVSLSLT
+470 LVSGFVSLSLT
-481 PMLCSRL
+481 PMLCSRI
-488 LKAAGFHR
+488 LKAFGHGGEDDALGSR
-496 REGHDVAHNDKK
+496 PTVREGAD
-508 SETAEK
+508 
-514 DAGKILARPGEQV
+514 DAGAPAALQHGKFWQK
-527 PGGRQAEITGEE
+527 
-539 PRAWWHVTERA
+539 TERA
-550 YDWMV
+550 YEWLV
-555 SGYKWSLQLVLEHRP
+555 GGYRWTLEIALEHRA
-570 LTILISAVLFAVT
+570 LTLGICGILFLVT
-583 IVLFYIIPKGFIPN
+583 IGLFYVIPKGFIPN

-602 IIGYTEAAEGI
+602 IVGYTEAAEGI
-613 SFEEMSGHQEQIVSI
+613 SFTEMSRHQEQIVDL
-628 IRTNPNVLGVLS
+628 IRKDPNVLGVLS
-640 TVGQSDVSAASNTGN
+640 TVGESDISAASNSGN
-655 ILILLKPLAQRHE
+655 ILVLLKPVHDRKK
-668 DVDAVIEELRSK
+668 DVETIIQDLRPR
-680 LSGVPGIRI
+680 LSQVPGMRI
-689 FLQNP
+689 YLQNP

-709 ITLQGPDR
+709 LTLQGPDR
-717 DELYRY
+717 NELYTS
-723 AQALESKVAAL
+723 ADKLMQKMEAM

-745 IKNPQLNVTID
+745 TKNPQLNVDID
-756 RDKASAL
+756 RDKASAV
-763 GITAQQVEDALYDAY
+763 GVTAQQIEDALNDAY

-787 ATTNEY
+787 ATSNEY
-793 EVILEVKPVYQQD
+793 QVILEVKPEYQTD
-806 PSALGK
+806 PSALGQ
-812 LYIHSAPSQSSS
+812 LYIHS
-824 GQSFSGQPPS
+824 
-834 AQSPLTQSTSAFAGP
+834 TAGP
-849 ATAGQPA
+849 ATASGVAQVQSAMAAPSPTVVSSFQPPA
-856 SGQLVPLSTVA
+856 GLTQPNQTTTGRLVPLSTVA
-867 RLSTSLGP
+867 TFSRGVGP
-875 LLVNHLGQLP
+875 LLVNHLSQLP
-885 SATLSFNLRPGV
+885 SATISFNLKPGV
-897 SLSRATEQVQALAR
+897 SLSAATDDVQKLAKS
-911 QTLPATITTSFQ
+911 TLPPTITTSFQ

-938 LLLVAVM
+938 LLLVAVL

-961 LTILSG
+961 FTILSG
-967 LPSAGLGALLTLLLF
+967 LPSAGLGALLTLLVF

-1011 ALTAQRGEDKEA
+1011 ALTSQREEGKPP
-1023 EEAIYQACLVRF
+1023 EEAIFQACLIRF

-1056 GAGAESRRGLGLA
+1056 GAGAASRRGLGLA
-1069 VVGGLAVSQVLTL
+1069 VVGGLMVSQVVTL

-1088 YIYFEQLQ
+1088 YLYFERMQA
-1096 DWLWRGRKGEDEGGE
+1096 WFARRRKREL
-1111 ADDTGD
+1111 AT
-1117 EYTPVNA
+1117 AQ

>member
-1 MSELFIR
+1 MSELFIQ
-8 RPITTTLIMVGI
+8 RPITTTLIMFGI
-20 VLFGLIGYRAL
+20 VLFGIIGYRAL
-31 AVSDLPNVDYPTI
+31 PVSDLPNVDYPTI
-44 QVTASLPGANPET
+44 QVTAELPGASPET

-84 LGNTQITLQFDLS
+84 LGNTSVTLQFDLT

-109 AISAAVRQ
+109 AIAQSSRQ

-123 NPPTLKKVNPADQP
+123 NQPTLKKVNPADQP
-137 IIYLR
+137 IVYLM
-142 VSSATL
+142 VSSPTL

-158 TSIAQRLSTISGVAQ
+158 TTLAQRLSTISGVAQ

-185 AQLDPSEL
+185 VQVDPSAL
-193 AIRGLGIDDVANAL
+193 ASKGIGIDDVATAL
-207 ERGNTNLPVGTLY
+207 QRGNTNLPVGTLY
-220 GTHQNLTV
+220 GIHQNLTV
-228 QANGQLVNADAYRA
+228 QANGQLVNAEEYRQ

-247 RNGSPVLLRDLG
+247 RNGAPVMLRNLG
-259 DVVDSVENSRLAS
+259 DVVDSVENSRLAT

-300 KLLPTFRQQLP
+300 NLLPAFRQQLP
-311 ASVNLEV
+311 ASIKLDV
-318 LYDRSSSIRESVN
+318 LYDRSESIRESVN

-337 LLAIALV
+337 LLAIGLV

-352 RNVRATIIPTLALP
+352 RNVRATFIPTLALP
-366 TSIVFTFAV
+366 TSIVFTFAI

-409 VRRIEL
+409 VRRMEE
-415 GEGAMEAALNGSR
+415 GEGAMEAALKGSR

-443 VFIPVLFLGGILG
+443 VFIPVLFLSGILG

-470 LISGFVSLSLT
+470 LVSGFVSLSLT
-481 PMLCSRL
+481 PMLCSRI
-488 LKAAGFHR
+488 LKSF
-496 REGHDVAHNDKK
+496 GHK
-508 SETAEK
+508 SEPPAV
-514 DAGKILARPGEQV
+514 AGGHELQH
-527 PGGRQAEITGEE
+527 GRFWQAS
-539 PRAWWHVTERA
+539 ER
-550 YDWMV
+550 
-555 SGYKWSLQLVLEHRP
+555 GYEWLVGSYRWTLQIALEHRA
-570 LTILISAVLFAVT
+570 LTLMICGVLFLIT
-583 IVLFYIIPKGFIPN
+583 IALFYVIPKGFIPN
-597 DDTSQ
+597 DDTAQ
-602 IIGYTEAAEGI
+602 IVGYTEAAEGI
-613 SFEEMSGHQEQIVSI
+613 SFEEMSRHQEQIVDL
-628 IRTNPNVLGVLS
+628 IRKDPNVVGVLS
-640 TVGQSDVSAASNTGN
+640 TVGESDISAASNTGN
-655 ILILLKPLAQRHE
+655 ILILLKAVHDRKKDVEAIIDDLRPRLAT
-668 DVDAVIEELRSK
+668 
-680 LSGVPGIRI
+680 VPGVRI
-689 FLQNP
+689 YLQNP

-709 ITLQGPDR
+709 LTLQGPDR
-717 DELYRY
+717 DELY
-723 AQALESKVAAL
+723 AKANELMQKMAAM

-745 IKNPQLNVTID
+745 TKNPQLNVDID
-756 RDKASAL
+756 RDKAAAV
-763 GITAQQVEDALYDAY
+763 GVTAQQIEDALNNAY

-787 ATTNEY
+787 ATSNEY
-793 EVILEVKPVYQQD
+793 QVILEVKPEFQRD
-806 PSALGK
+806 PSSLGQ
-812 LYIHSAPSQSSS
+812 LYIHSTASAATASQVAQVQGALAQPSQAIIN
-824 GQSFSGQPPS
+824 S
-834 AQSPLTQSTSAFAGP
+834 AQSPVGLTAP
-849 ATAGQPA
+849 GQTTT
-856 SGQLVPLSTVA
+856 GRLVPLSTVA
-867 RLSTSLGP
+867 TFSRGIGP
-875 LLVNHLGQLP
+875 LLVNHLSQLP
-885 SATLSFNLRPGV
+885 SATISFNLREGV
-897 SLSRATEQVQALAR
+897 SLSAATDEV
-911 QTLPATITTSFQ
+911 QTLAKKTLPGTITTSFQ

-938 LLLVAVM
+938 LMLVAVL

-961 LTILSG
+961 FTILSG
-967 LPSAGLGALLTLLLF
+967 LPSAGLGALLTLLVF

-1011 ALTAQRGEDKEA
+1011 ALTSQREEGKPA
-1023 EEAIYQACLVRF
+1023 EEAIFQACLIRF

-1056 GAGAESRRGLGLA
+1056 GAGAASRRGLGLA
-1069 VVGGLAVSQVLTL
+1069 VVGGLCVSQVVTL

-1088 YIYFEQLQ
+1088 YLYFENAQA
-1096 DWLWRGRKGEDEGGE
+1096 WLARRRRERKP
-1111 ADDTGD
+1111 A
-1117 EYTPVNA
+1117 VA

>member
-1 MSELFIR
+1 MSRLFIQ
-8 RPITTTLIMVGI
+8 RPITTTLIMAGI
-20 VLFGLIGYRAL
+20 VLFGLIGYRSL
-31 AVSDLPNVDYPTI
+31 PVSDLPNVDYPTI
-44 QVTASLPGANPET
+44 QVTANLPGGSPET

-84 LGNTQITLQFDLS
+84 LGSSQITLQFDLA

-109 AISAAVRQ
+109 AIAAAVRQ

-142 VSSATL
+142 VSSPTL
-148 PLSKVNEYAD
+148 PLSQVNEFAD

-185 AQLDPSEL
+185 AQLDPSAL
-193 AIRGLGIDDVANAL
+193 ASRDIGIDDVATAL
-207 ERGNTNLPVGTLY
+207 QRGNTNLPVGTLY
-220 GTHQNLTV
+220 GLHQNLTV
-228 QANGQLVNADAYRA
+228 QANGQLTNAEEYRQ

-247 RNGSPVLLRDLG
+247 RNGAAVQLRDLG
-259 DVVDSVENSRLAS
+259 DVVDSVENNRLAT

-300 KLLPTFRQQLP
+300 SLLPVFRQQLP
-311 ASVNLEV
+311 ASVSLDV
-318 LYDRSSSIRESVN
+318 LYDRSQSIRESVN

-352 RNVRATIIPTLALP
+352 RNVRATFIPTLALP
-366 TSIVFTFAV
+366 TSIIFTFAV
-375 MYLLGFSLDNL
+375 MYLLDFSLDNL

-409 VRRIEL
+409 VRRMEL
-415 GEGAMEAALNGSR
+415 GEGAMEAALKGSR
-428 EIGFTIVSMTVSLVA
+428 EIGFTIISMTVSLVA

-456 RLFREFAIT
+456 RLFREFAVT

-470 LISGFVSLSLT
+470 LVSGFVSLSLT

-488 LKAAGFHR
+488 LKALGHHNNADNEPVDAKAIGSEGLPANAGESTKRGSR
-496 REGHDVAHNDKK
+496 RE
-508 SETAEK
+508 S
-514 DAGKILARPGEQV
+514 
-527 PGGRQAEITGEE
+527 
-539 PRAWWHVTERA
+539 WWWNFTEGA
-550 YDWMV
+550 YERLVGSYRWT
-555 SGYKWSLQLVLEHRP
+555 LQRVLEHRA
-570 LTILISAVLFAVT
+570 LTVFVSALLFAVT
-583 IVLFYIIPKGFIPN
+583 LYLFYVIPKGFIPN

-602 IIGYTEAAEGI
+602 IVGYTEAAEGI
-613 SFEEMSGHQEQIVSI
+613 SFAEMSQHQEQLVSI
-628 IRTNPNVLGVLS
+628 IRSNPNVEGVLS

-655 ILILLKPLAQRHE
+655 ILVLLKPLSKRRQG
-668 DVDAVIEELRSK
+668 VDTIIEELRSK
-680 LSGVPGIRI
+680 VAAVPGIRVY
-689 FLQNP
+689 LQNP

-709 ITLQGPDR
+709 LTLQGPDR
-717 DELYRY
+717 NLVYKS
-723 AQALESKVAAL
+723 AQKLQEQIAAL
-734 PQLLDV
+734 PGLLDV

-745 IKNPQLNVTID
+745 THNPELNVEID

-763 GITAQQVEDALYDAY
+763 GITAQALEDTLNDAY

-787 ATTNEY
+787 ASTNEY
-793 EVILEVKPVYQQD
+793 QVILEVKPEFQQD

-812 LYIHSAPSQSSS
+812 LYIHAAIPPTAASAANTAPPAQSSPAQTYS
-824 GQSFSGQPPS
+824 PPTPAGENIS
-834 AQSPLTQSTSAFAGP
+834 QQTSER
-849 ATAGQPA
+849 
-856 SGQLVPLSTVA
+856 LVPLSSVA
-867 RLSTSLGP
+867 RLSRSIGP

-885 SATLSFNLRPGV
+885 SATISFNLAPGV
-897 SLSRATEQVQALAR
+897 SLSGATSKVQQLAK
-911 QTLPATITTSFQ
+911 QTLPSSITTSFQ
-923 GTAQIFQSSL
+923 GTAQIFESSV

-961 LTILSG
+961 FTILSG
-967 LPSAGLGALLTLLLF
+967 LPSAGLGALLTLLIF

-1011 ALTAQRGEDKEA
+1011 ALTSQREENKKAED
-1023 EEAIYQACLVRF
+1023 AIFEACLIRF

-1069 VVGGLAVSQVLTL
+1069 VVGGLAVSQVMTL

-1096 DWLWRGRKGEDEGGE
+1096 EWIWRNRKTREEGGE
-1111 ADDTGD
+1111 PLIAET
-1117 EYTPVNA
+1117 

>member
-1 MSELFIR
+1 MSQLFIQ
-8 RPITTTLIMVGI
+8 RPITTTLIMAGI
-20 VLFGLIGYRAL
+20 VLFGLIGYQSL
-31 AVSDLPNVDYPTI
+31 PVSDLPNVDYPTI
-44 QVTASLPGANPET
+44 QVSAGLPGASPET

-109 AISAAVRQ
+109 AISASARQ

-123 NPPTLKKVNPADQP
+123 NQPTLKKVNPADQP
-137 IIYLR
+137 IVYLM
-142 VSSATL
+142 VSSPTL

-158 TSIAQRLSTISGVAQ
+158 TSLAQRLSTISGVAQ

-185 AQLDPSEL
+185 AQLDPSAL
-193 AIRGLGIDDVANAL
+193 ASRGIGIDDVATAL
-207 ERGNTNLPVGTLY
+207 QRGNTNLPVGTLY
-220 GTHQNLTV
+220 GIHQNLTV
-228 QANGQLVNADAYRA
+228 QANGQLMDAESYRQ
-242 LIVAY
+242 LIIAY
-247 RNGSPVLLRDLG
+247 RNGAPVLLRDLG
-259 DVVDSVENSRLAS
+259 DVIDSVENNRLAS

-300 KLLPTFRQQLP
+300 NLLPAFRQQLP
-311 ASVNLEV
+311 ASIKLDV
-318 LYDRSSSIRESVN
+318 LYDRSESIRESVN

-337 LLAIALV
+337 LLAIGLV

-409 VRRIEL
+409 VRRMED
-415 GEGAMEAALNGSR
+415 GEGAMEAALKGSR

-456 RLFREFAIT
+456 RLFREFAVT

-470 LISGFVSLSLT
+470 LVSGFVSLSLT
-481 PMLCSRL
+481 PMLCSRI
-488 LKAAGFHR
+488 LKTFSGHR
-496 REGHDVAHNDKK
+496 HDHGREPLSTGDVSSPTVTEGSREDR
-508 SETAEK
+508 
-514 DAGKILARPGEQV
+514 I
-527 PGGRQAEITGEE
+527 E
-539 PRAWWHVTERA
+539 PPKGAWWQKTEHA
-550 YDWMV
+550 YEWLV
-555 SGYKWSLQLVLEHRP
+555 GGYRWTLQLALEHRA
-570 LTILISAVLFAVT
+570 LTILICGVLFVIT
-583 IVLFYIIPKGFIPN
+583 VFFFYVIPKGFIPN
-597 DDTSQ
+597 DDTSR

-613 SFEEMSGHQEQIVSI
+613 SFDEMSRHQQQIVDI
-628 IRTNPNVLGVLS
+628 VRANPNVSGVLS
-640 TVGQSDVSAASNTGN
+640 TVGESDISAASNTGN
-655 ILILLKPLAQRHE
+655 ILIILKPLSQRRQGVETIIE
-668 DVDAVIEELRSK
+668 DLRPK
-680 LSGVPGIRI
+680 LANVPGMRI
-689 FLQNP
+689 YLQNP

-709 ITLQGPDR
+709 LTLQGPDR
-717 DELYRY
+717 NELYRN
-723 AQALESKVAAL
+723 AEVLEQKIAAL

-740 TSDIQ
+740 ASDIQ
-745 IKNPQLNVTID
+745 IKNPQLNVDID
-756 RDKASAL
+756 RDKASTL
-763 GITAQQVEDALYDAY
+763 GITAQQIEDALNSAY

-787 ATTNEY
+787 ATSNEY
-793 EVILEVKPVYQQD
+793 QVILEVKPEYQQD
-806 PSALGK
+806 PDALGR
-812 LYIHSAPSQSSS
+812 LYIHATPSAAGSSPTLAQTVVAQPGSALAQSSS
-824 GQSFSGQPPS
+824 ITATSTQ
-834 AQSPLTQSTSAFAGP
+834 ALTGVTTATTQATGTSTQ
-849 ATAGQPA
+849 TR
-856 SGQLVPLSTVA
+856 LVPLSTVA
-867 RLSTSLGP
+867 TLSRSVGP
-875 LLVNHLGQLP
+875 LLVNHLGQLA
-885 SATLSFNLRPGV
+885 SATISFNLRPGV
-897 SLSRATEQVQALAR
+897 SLSDATDKVQGLAK
-911 QTLPATITTSFQ
+911 QTLPGSITTSLQ

-961 LTILSG
+961 FTILSG
-967 LPSAGLGALLTLLLF
+967 LPSAGLGALLTLLIF

-1011 ALTAQRGEDKEA
+1011 ALTAQREGGKPA
-1023 EEAIYQACLVRF
+1023 EEAIFQACLIRF

-1056 GAGAESRRGLGLA
+1056 GAGAASRRGLGLA
-1069 VVGGLAVSQVLTL
+1069 VVGGLCVSQVVTL

-1088 YIYFEQLQ
+1088 YLYFERMQE
-1096 DWLWRGRKGEDEGGE
+1096 WLKRGKGEAPESE
-1111 ADDTGD
+1111 PA
-1117 EYTPVNA
+1117 AA